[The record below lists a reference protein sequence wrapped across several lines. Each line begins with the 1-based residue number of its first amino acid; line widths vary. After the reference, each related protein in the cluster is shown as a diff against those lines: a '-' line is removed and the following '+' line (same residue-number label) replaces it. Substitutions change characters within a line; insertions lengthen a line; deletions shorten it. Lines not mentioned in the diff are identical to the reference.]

1 MANHR
6 GGSGNFA
13 EDRERA
19 SEAGR
24 KGGQHSGGNFKN
36 DPQRASEAGKKGGK
50 NSHGSRERATRT
62 VLFDAVLISPTQ
74 PHRPRRRHLPAVF
87 LSVGGCAPAGR
98 SAHWSPV
105 NRHGCLMS
113 SLKFSVSRQEAL
125 LIMITMFWGGTFL
138 AVQYAV
144 SLSGPLFFV
153 GLRFATAALAVG
165 LLSLRTLRG
174 LTWLEVKAGVAI
186 GVAIALGYGLQT
198 WGLQTISSSK
208 SAFITAMYVPLVP
221 LLQWLCLGRMP
232 GVMSCVGIVL
242 AFIGLILLAGPENNL
257 LALGVGEMITLA
269 SALAIAAEIILISA
283 WAGKVDVRRV
293 TVVQLATAS
302 LVAFAAMKP
311 AGESVPS
318 LTPAL
323 LGVALGLGIFS
334 AIIQVTMNW
343 AQRSVSPTRATL
355 IYTGEPVW
363 AGIFGRLAGERLPLL
378 ALLGCVLILAGV
390 LVSEL
395 KWKRKSPPQVSTND
409 DAQPL
414 TDLADRREP

>member
-1 MANHR
+1 M
-6 GGSGNFA
+6 
-13 EDRERA
+13 
-19 SEAGR
+19 
-24 KGGQHSGGNFKN
+24 
-36 DPQRASEAGKKGGK
+36 
-50 NSHGSRERATRT
+50 
-62 VLFDAVLISPTQ
+62 
-74 PHRPRRRHLPAVF
+74 
-87 LSVGGCAPAGR
+87 
-98 SAHWSPV
+98 
-105 NRHGCLMS
+105 
-113 SLKFSVSRQEAL
+113 
-125 LIMITMFWGGTFL
+125 
-138 AVQYAV
+138 
-144 SLSGPLFFV
+144 
-153 GLRFATAALAVG
+153 
-165 LLSLRTLRG
+165 
-174 LTWLEVKAGVAI
+174 
-186 GVAIALGYGLQT
+186 
-198 WGLQTISSSK
+198 
-208 SAFITAMYVPLVP
+208 
-221 LLQWLCLGRMP
+221 
-232 GVMSCVGIVL
+232 GIVL

-269 SALAIAAEIILISA
+269 SAVAIAAEIILISA

-334 AIIQVTMNW
+334 AIR

-414 TDLADRREP
+414 ADLADRREP

>member
-1 MANHR
+1 
-6 GGSGNFA
+6 
-13 EDRERA
+13 
-19 SEAGR
+19 
-24 KGGQHSGGNFKN
+24 
-36 DPQRASEAGKKGGK
+36 
-50 NSHGSRERATRT
+50 
-62 VLFDAVLISPTQ
+62 
-74 PHRPRRRHLPAVF
+74 
-87 LSVGGCAPAGR
+87 
-98 SAHWSPV
+98 
-105 NRHGCLMS
+105 
-113 SLKFSVSRQEAL
+113 
-125 LIMITMFWGGTFL
+125 MITMFWGGTFL

-198 WGLQTISSSK
+198 WGLQSISSSK

-311 AGESVPS
+311 AGESVPP
-318 LTPAL
+318 LTPTL

-343 AQRSVSPTRATL
+343 PPPCALPALWKTECRKINRERNLP
-355 IYTGEPVW
+355 
-363 AGIFGRLAGERLPLL
+363 GINIEVV
-378 ALLGCVLILAGV
+378 ALLSAARAGKYSV
-390 LVSEL
+390 V
-395 KWKRKSPPQVSTND
+395 
-409 DAQPL
+409 PL
-414 TDLADRREP
+414 FRRVAAAPYPAYVRTTCR